1 MVGALCSTVA
11 EVIFMAD
18 TGIHGP
24 SSSSLSLEDDAVSL
38 TEGKNRGE
46 AEQMIRQIRETL
58 RHLHSRR
65 DFVFTPVVRVGGSPQ
80 E

>member
-38 TEGKNRGE
+38 TEGKKTEGE
-46 AEQMIRQIRETL
+46 KIEQMMRQIRETL
-58 RHLHSRR
+58 RHLHSEKR
-65 DFVFTPVVRVGGSPQ
+65 FVFTPDRAI